1 MERVYSPAISTHAR
15 DLRKDFFIGR
25 TRGDVR
31 AITNSGWIE
40 VVTGSMF
47 SGKTEEL
54 LRRLRRA
61 EIAGQ
66 SIAVFK
72 PAVDDRYGE
81 TTVGSHVG
89 RQWEAAVVP
98 NEGEDI
104 WNIKDEL
111 SKKKQNHRTTTQC
124 RSGDGTNN
132 PGGVIPSNDDS
143 VDVVAIDEANF
154 FSTELVSVCESLA
167 NDGYRVVVSGTD
179 QTYRG
184 EPFEPL
190 PQLMAVAE
198 YVDKLQAICTQC
210 GEPATRNQRLV
221 DDSPAHIDDPTIVV
235 GADETYEA
243 RCRNCHIL
251 RHE

>member
-1 MERVYSPAISTHAR
+1 MH
-15 DLRKDFFIGR
+15 
-25 TRGDVR
+25 

-47 SGKTEEL
+47 SGKTEEV

-66 SIAVFK
+66 EIAVFK

-89 RQWEAAVVP
+89 RQWEASVVP
-98 NEGEDI
+98 SE
-104 WNIKDEL
+104 
-111 SKKKQNHRTTTQC
+111 
-124 RSGDGTNN
+124 GDGIWEIRDHLN
-132 PGGVIPSNDDS
+132 GE
-143 VDVVAIDEANF
+143 DVVAVDEANF
-154 FSTELVSVCESLA
+154 FGPELVAVCQRLA
-167 NDGYRVVVSGTD
+167 DDGRRVLVSGID

-198 YVDKLQAICTQC
+198 YVDKLQAICSQC

-221 DDSPAHIDDPTIVV
+221 GGEPAHVDDPTIVV
-235 GADETYEA
+235 GAEESYEA
-243 RCRNCHIL
+243 RCRNCHTL
-251 RHE
+251 RRD

>member
-1 MERVYSPAISTHAR
+1 MH
-15 DLRKDFFIGR
+15 
-25 TRGDVR
+25 
-31 AITNSGWIE
+31 AITKSGWIE

-47 SGKTEEL
+47 SGKTEEV

-66 SIAVFK
+66 EVAVFK

-81 TTVGSHVG
+81 ATVGSHVG
-89 RQWEAAVVP
+89 RQWEASVVP
-98 NEGEDI
+98 ND
-104 WNIKDEL
+104 
-111 SKKKQNHRTTTQC
+111 
-124 RSGDGTNN
+124 GDGVWEIREELD
-132 PGGVIPSNDDS
+132 GE
-143 VDVVAIDEANF
+143 DVVAIDETNF
-154 FSTELVSVCESLA
+154 FSSELVAVCQRLA
-167 NDGYRVVVSGTD
+167 DDGRRVLVSGID

-198 YVDKLQAICTQC
+198 YVDKLRAICAVC

-221 DDSPAHIDDPTIVV
+221 DGDPAHADDPTIVV
-235 GADETYEA
+235 GAEESYEA

-251 RHE
+251 RRD

>member
-1 MERVYSPAISTHAR
+1 MH
-15 DLRKDFFIGR
+15 
-25 TRGDVR
+25 

-47 SGKTEEL
+47 SGKTEEV

-66 SIAVFK
+66 EVAAFK

-89 RQWEAAVVP
+89 RQWNAAVVP
-98 NEGEDI
+98 SEGEEI
-104 WNIKDEL
+104 WEIRDQL
-111 SKKKQNHRTTTQC
+111 
-124 RSGDGTNN
+124 DGE
-132 PGGVIPSNDDS
+132 
-143 VDVVAIDEANF
+143 DVVAVDEANF
-154 FSTELVSVCESLA
+154 FGPELVDVCQRLA
-167 NDGYRVVVSGTD
+167 DGGRRVVVSGID

-198 YVDKLQAICTQC
+198 YVDKLQAICSQC

-221 DDSPAHIDDPTIVV
+221 EGEPAHVDDPTIVV
-235 GADETYEA
+235 GAEESYEA
-243 RCRNCHIL
+243 RCRNCHTL
-251 RHE
+251 RRE

>member
-1 MERVYSPAISTHAR
+1 MH
-15 DLRKDFFIGR
+15 
-25 TRGDVR
+25 

-47 SGKTEEL
+47 SGKTEEV

-66 SIAVFK
+66 EVAAFK

-89 RQWEAAVVP
+89 RQWNAAVVP
-98 NEGEDI
+98 SEGE
-104 WNIKDEL
+104 
-111 SKKKQNHRTTTQC
+111 
-124 RSGDGTNN
+124 
-132 PGGVIPSNDDS
+132 GVWEIRERLNGE
-143 VDVVAIDEANF
+143 DVVAVDEANF
-154 FSTELVSVCESLA
+154 FGPELVDVCQRLA
-167 NDGYRVVVSGTD
+167 DGGRRVVVSGID

-198 YVDKLQAICTQC
+198 YVDKLQAICSQC

-221 DDSPAHIDDPTIVV
+221 EGEPAHVDDPTIVV
-235 GADETYEA
+235 GAEESYEA
-243 RCRNCHIL
+243 RCRNCHTL
-251 RHE
+251 RRE

>member
-1 MERVYSPAISTHAR
+1 MH
-15 DLRKDFFIGR
+15 
-25 TRGDVR
+25 

-47 SGKTEEL
+47 SGKTEEV

-66 SIAVFK
+66 EIAVFK

-89 RQWEAAVVP
+89 RQWEASVVP
-98 NEGEDI
+98 SE
-104 WNIKDEL
+104 
-111 SKKKQNHRTTTQC
+111 
-124 RSGDGTNN
+124 GDGIWEIRDQLN
-132 PGGVIPSNDDS
+132 GE
-143 VDVVAIDEANF
+143 DVVAVDEANF
-154 FSTELVSVCESLA
+154 FGPELVAVCQRLA
-167 NDGYRVVVSGTD
+167 DDGRRVLVSGID

-198 YVDKLQAICTQC
+198 YVDKLQAICSQC

-221 DDSPAHIDDPTIVV
+221 GGEPAHVDDPTIVV
-235 GADETYEA
+235 GAEESYEA
-243 RCRNCHIL
+243 RCRNCHTL
-251 RHE
+251 RRD